1 MNNAN
6 EVAARA
12 DELFHGGYNC
22 AESTATA
29 LVEGQGLGEKCS
41 CLPGLATGL
50 GGGMGHTGHIC
61 GAVTGAAMAIGFA
74 ACRKKLPDHNAEKA
88 WANATVAELV
98 DAFAKQFGQTE
109 CRELLGLDLRE
120 AGWQERYKAGG
131 CKDRCTGFV
140 RFAAQWT
147 AARLAQEGV

>member
-1 MNNAN
+1 MKNPN
-6 EVAARA
+6 EIAARA
-12 DELFHGGYNC
+12 EELFRGGFNC

-50 GGGMGHTGHIC
+50 GGGIGHTGHIC

-74 ACRKKLPDHNAEKA
+74 AGRKKLADHNAEKA

-98 DAFAKQFGQTE
+98 DAFAQQFITTE
-109 CRELLGLDLRE
+109 CRELLGFDLRQ
-120 AGWQERYKAGG
+120 ADWLERYKAGG
-131 CKDRCTGFV
+131 CKERCTGFV
-140 RFAAQWT
+140 RFAAEWT
-147 AARLAQEGV
+147 AARLAKEGV